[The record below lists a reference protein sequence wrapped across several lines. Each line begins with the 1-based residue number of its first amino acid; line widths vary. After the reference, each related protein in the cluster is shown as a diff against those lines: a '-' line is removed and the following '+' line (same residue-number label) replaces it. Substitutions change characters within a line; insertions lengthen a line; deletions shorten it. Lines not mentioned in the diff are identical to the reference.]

1 MTKLSRAIQRAFM
14 YVLFNVASAIS
25 KQRKRTIMKIKM
37 IVCSALA
44 TGLLTGCININTG
57 RHEGHCNKCEKSEGW
72 EKHGDKEKDEKGE
85 KDEAK
90 SEKASQAELM
100 AKAKVSK
107 ETAQQTALAKVPN
120 GTIKD
125 GEIENENGK
134 LQWSFDVATPGST
147 DITEV
152 NIDAMT
158 GDVISVDKESAADE
172 AKEAAEDA
180 KKKKGEKED
189 KD

>member
-1 MTKLSRAIQRAFM
+1 
-14 YVLFNVASAIS
+14 
-25 KQRKRTIMKIKM
+25 MKIKM

-44 TGLLTGCININTG
+44 ASLLTGCININCG
-57 RHEGHCNKCEKSEGW
+57 CHEGHGKKGEKSEGW
-72 EKHGDKEKDEKGE
+72 EKHGDKEKEEKGE
-85 KDEAK
+85 KAEQGEKDGAK
-90 SEKASQAELM
+90 SKKASQAELM
-100 AKAKVSK
+100 AKAKVGK

-120 GTIKD
+120 GTVKD
-125 GEIENENGK
+125 GEIEMENGK
-134 LQWSFDVATPGST
+134 LQWSFDVATSGST

-152 NIDAMT
+152 NVDAMT
-158 GDVISVDKESAADE
+158 GDVISAVKESAADE

>member
-1 MTKLSRAIQRAFM
+1 
-14 YVLFNVASAIS
+14 
-25 KQRKRTIMKIKM
+25 MKIKM
-37 IVCSALA
+37 IICSALA
-44 TGLLTGCININTG
+44 TALLTGCININCG
-57 RHEGHCNKCEKSEGW
+57 CHEGHGKKGEKSEGW
-72 EKHGDKEKDEKGE
+72 EKHGDKEKGEKG
-85 KDEAK
+85 
-90 SEKASQAELM
+90 EKASQAELM

-158 GDVISVDKESAADE
+158 GDVISVNKESAADE
-172 AKEAAEDA
+172 AKEAAEEA
-180 KKKKGEKED
+180 QKAKKGEKEEQD
-189 KD
+189 